1 MAGIYIH
8 IPFCKKACHYCNFHF
23 STSANYQNEM
33 IDSILQELFIQ
44 KDFFE
49 NEKIETIY
57 FGGGTPSFIETYQI
71 ERILNQIQNYFS
83 LQDSLEITLEAN
95 PDDLKKEKI
104 QSLKKIGINRL
115 SIGVQSFFDEDLIY
129 MNRSHHAKQAIQSIE
144 DIITAGF
151 TNYSIDFIYGFP
163 LLSDEKWQKNIDLLT
178 HYQVPHLS
186 CYAMTVE
193 AKTALNYLIE
203 KKKIPPMNESQ
214 SADQFIFLMD
224 RLAEKGYHHYE
235 ISNFSRKGYEAIHN
249 SNYWKSKKYLGI
261 GPSAHSYNGKQRFW
275 NISNNAKYISSLSK
289 NLLNQEEETLTH
301 KDIANETIM
310 ISLRTSKGISK
321 KIIEELL
328 KNRELEIFQTKIK
341 NYIKSNLIFEQNE
354 FYILTQQGKLFA
366 DRIAMDLFIDT
377 EYL

>member
-1 MAGIYIH
+1 
-8 IPFCKKACHYCNFHF
+8 
-23 STSANYQNEM
+23 
-33 IDSILQELFIQ
+33 
-44 KDFFE
+44 
-49 NEKIETIY
+49 
-57 FGGGTPSFIETYQI
+57 
-71 ERILNQIQNYFS
+71 
-83 LQDSLEITLEAN
+83 
-95 PDDLKKEKI
+95 
-104 QSLKKIGINRL
+104 
-115 SIGVQSFFDEDLIY
+115 
-129 MNRSHHAKQAIQSIE
+129 
-144 DIITAGF
+144 
-151 TNYSIDFIYGFP
+151 
-163 LLSDEKWQKNIDLLT
+163 
-178 HYQVPHLS
+178 
-186 CYAMTVE
+186 
-193 AKTALNYLIE
+193 
-203 KKKIPPMNESQ
+203 MNESQ

>member
-1 MAGIYIH
+1 
-8 IPFCKKACHYCNFHF
+8 
-23 STSANYQNEM
+23 M

>member
-151 TNYSIDFIYGFP
+151 TNYSIDF
-163 LLSDEKWQKNIDLLT
+163 
-178 HYQVPHLS
+178 
-186 CYAMTVE
+186 
-193 AKTALNYLIE
+193 
-203 KKKIPPMNESQ
+203 
-214 SADQFIFLMD
+214 
-224 RLAEKGYHHYE
+224 
-235 ISNFSRKGYEAIHN
+235 
-249 SNYWKSKKYLGI
+249 
-261 GPSAHSYNGKQRFW
+261 
-275 NISNNAKYISSLSK
+275 
-289 NLLNQEEETLTH
+289 
-301 KDIANETIM
+301 
-310 ISLRTSKGISK
+310 
-321 KIIEELL
+321 
-328 KNRELEIFQTKIK
+328 
-341 NYIKSNLIFEQNE
+341 
-354 FYILTQQGKLFA
+354 
-366 DRIAMDLFIDT
+366 
-377 EYL
+377 